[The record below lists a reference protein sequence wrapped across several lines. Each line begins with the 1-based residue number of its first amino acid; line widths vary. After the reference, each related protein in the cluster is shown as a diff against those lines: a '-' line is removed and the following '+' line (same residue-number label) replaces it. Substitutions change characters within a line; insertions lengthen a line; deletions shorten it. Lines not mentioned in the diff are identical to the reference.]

1 MGRLKHSGSTTSLR
15 RQLFPTGFAGEV
27 MLLIVETWQEF
38 ALNNRVRHETPITAV
53 FRQALITAY
62 TAAGRSWFVTLEDP
76 ITEPDFGTQLGRNDL
91 RFYPLDHHH
100 GQTIFFTVECKRLR
114 VTTASGFDSLTGDYV
129 DKGIL
134 RFVTGQYSS
143 GLPCGGM
150 IGYVMDNN
158 LREAFASVRSQIEL
172 KRGVLKIS
180 SKEALCCPSTKLP
193 NHEWSADT
201 VHNLKSGDFVLHH
214 ALLGVST

>member
-27 MLLIVETWQEF
+27 MLHIVETWRDF
-38 ALNNRVRHETPITAV
+38 ALDINVRHETRITAV
-53 FRQALITAY
+53 FRQALINAY
-62 TAAGRSWFVTLEDP
+62 VTAGRSWFVTLEDP
-76 ITEPDFGTQLGRNDL
+76 ITEPSFGTELGRNDL
-91 RFYPLDHHH
+91 RFYPPDHH

-114 VTTASGFDSLTGDYV
+114 VTTASGFDPRIGDYV
-129 DKGIL
+129 DKGVL

-143 GLPCGGM
+143 GLPCGAM

-172 KRGVLKIS
+172 RRGVLKIS
-180 SKEALCCPSTKLP
+180 SKEALCRPSTKLP

-201 VHNLKSGDFVLHH
+201 LHKLKSGDFVVHH
-214 ALLGVST
+214 VLLGAST